1 MQVDHIALTV
11 RLKLAEKTV
20 WQHLPASASKVGRE
34 LARFVDRYCRDHEL
48 GYYPAIEYFRQVPE
62 ANQELID
69 NAEELAW
76 EVSKKAREQLQ
87 SRLRPV
93 FSNLKFRSVQT
104 ESFAIP
110 PVRPSQPS
118 ALEQLAAHYTPD
130 RVRVELLASLLRK
143 DKDLRG
149 DAMEG
154 YARKMIFRW
163 LSGIF
168 EEVEVTSSV
177 LLDEKGRRG

>member
-11 RLKLAEKTV
+11 RLKISDKAV

-34 LARFVDRYCRDHEL
+34 LADFVDRYCRDHQL

-69 NAEELAW
+69 DAEKLAW

-93 FSNLKFRSVQT
+93 FSSVKFRSVQT

-118 ALEQLAAHYTPD
+118 AFEQLAAHYTPD

-163 LSGIF
+163 LSDIF
-168 EEVEVTSSV
+168 DDVEVTSSV
-177 LLDEKGRRG
+177 VLQETGGAG